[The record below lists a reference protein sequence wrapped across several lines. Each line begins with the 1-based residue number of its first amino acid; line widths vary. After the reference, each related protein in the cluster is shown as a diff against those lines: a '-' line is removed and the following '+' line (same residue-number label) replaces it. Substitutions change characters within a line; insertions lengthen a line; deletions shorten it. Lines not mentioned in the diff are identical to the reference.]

1 MGANSRSFEISVEI
15 IWVPRGFLVI
25 LYSQHTCGASDKGIC
40 GGKRSAQHIASI
52 WDSASEPWTCDMCS
66 GVPRSKN
73 VDPLRACCEF
83 CGGIFYQ
90 KYSRH
95 FRPSGSLHGRSTG
108 KSDMTLRAWSR
119 WLTILRLPACV
130 STFEAYVES
139 LRSREGLVRTVM
151 TGVFSI
157 SFRFSLW

>member
-1 MGANSRSFEISVEI
+1 MHPTKVYEGQA
-15 IWVPRGFLVI
+15 
-25 LYSQHTCGASDKGIC
+25 
-40 GGKRSAQHIASI
+40 KRAAYCPV
-52 WDSASEPWTCDMCS
+52 WDFASEPRIVICVLVCREAKMLTRYERVVS
-66 GVPRSKN
+66 FV
-73 VDPLRACCEF
+73 
-83 CGGIFYQ
+83 GGIFYQ

-151 TGVFSI
+151 TGVFRYRFDSPFCERQSAG
-157 SFRFSLW
+157 SFSRKN